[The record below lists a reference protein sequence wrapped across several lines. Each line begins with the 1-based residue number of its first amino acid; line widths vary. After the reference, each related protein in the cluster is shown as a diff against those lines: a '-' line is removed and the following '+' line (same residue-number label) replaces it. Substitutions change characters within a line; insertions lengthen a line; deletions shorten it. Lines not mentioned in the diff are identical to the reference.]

1 LSSTEKGQL
10 LQSQKALAE
19 TVAEHIALALG
30 NLKLREK
37 LQIQNIRDPLT
48 GLFNRRYLEESLAR
62 EIYCAERKQ
71 QRLGIIMLDV
81 DHFKRFND
89 TFGHE
94 AGDLLLQEL
103 GNFLQ
108 TSIRKSDIACRYGGE
123 EFLLMLPESSLET
136 TKHRA

>member
-1 LSSTEKGQL
+1 
-10 LQSQKALAE
+10 
-19 TVAEHIALALG
+19 
-30 NLKLREK
+30 
-37 LQIQNIRDPLT
+37 
-48 GLFNRRYLEESLAR
+48 
-62 EIYCAERKQ
+62 
-71 QRLGIIMLDV
+71 MLDV
-81 DHFKRFND
+81 DHFQRFND